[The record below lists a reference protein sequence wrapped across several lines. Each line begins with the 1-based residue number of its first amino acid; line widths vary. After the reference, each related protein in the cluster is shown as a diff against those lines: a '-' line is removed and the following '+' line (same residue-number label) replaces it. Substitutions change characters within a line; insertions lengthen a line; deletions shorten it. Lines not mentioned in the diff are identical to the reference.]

1 MELGFVLVVLYLRE
15 SHLSSLI
22 ISAWAK
28 NMARSVSKVA
38 PASVCGAIP
47 LFLAFAC
54 VVLHTESGLKSWRIR
69 LDIAILPY
77 SAASQGPFE
86 LDCPEMTQ
94 ALFRVR
100 LLPSVITRLPF
111 GNWWACCPVVRL
123 LCNSFFHS
131 SGVSTSRC
139 GLCSV
144 HKNMTNLA
152 QCRTE
157 KIQDVYQL
165 LLKNWSGSWA
175 SQLLFVPWEI
185 SYNVLD

>member
-1 MELGFVLVVLYLRE
+1 MGQKYGQ
-15 SHLSSLI
+15 
-22 ISAWAK
+22 K
-28 NMARSVSKVA
+28 YVSKVA

-77 SAASQGPFE
+77 SAASRGPFE

-139 GLCSV
+139 GLCLV

-157 KIQDVYQL
+157 KIQDVL
-165 LLKNWSGSWA
+165 PAA
-175 SQLLFVPWEI
+175 SQKLKWFLSKLTAVCALGNLL
-185 SYNVLD
+185 